1 MQSFSFNAR
10 VYFLVINN
18 LDQEL
23 GTLFEAYR
31 ISTSIEITINKL
43 GRYEKNNFYDLTK
56 KFIWERRND
65 LKGHQFGIV
74 ALPNIPFLNYDK
86 SNKVNHILIY
96 LF

>member
-1 MQSFSFNAR
+1 MQSFTFNAR
-10 VYFLVINN
+10 VYFLVIND

-31 ISTSIEITINKL
+31 ISTSIEVTINKL

-86 SNKVNHILIY
+86 NNKVNSILSDPS
-96 LF
+96 